1 MVKMNNEIHIS
12 DKKYNI
18 IYIDPPYKYNARN
31 NKSTKFGGGTPYPT
45 MPIWNKY
52 NKSGELVEQGIEDFD
67 VPSIADT
74 NCALCMWVTFPY
86 LDEGIKLFKHWG
98 FDYKTILF
106 NWVKTNPKSGW
117 VFFGP
122 GYYTASNTEICLLGV
137 KGKMKPVS
145 NYVSSVIIS
154 PREKHSKKPSEAR
167 DRIVE
172 LFGALPRIEIF
183 ARQDLRNIGW
193 DVFGNEINTI

>member
-1 MVKMNNEIHIS
+1 
-12 DKKYNI
+12 
-18 IYIDPPYKYNARN
+18 
-31 NKSTKFGGGTPYPT
+31 
-45 MPIWNKY
+45 
-52 NKSGELVEQGIEDFD
+52 
-67 VPSIADT
+67 
-74 NCALCMWVTFPY
+74 
-86 LDEGIKLFKHWG
+86 
-98 FDYKTILF
+98 
-106 NWVKTNPKSGW
+106 
-117 VFFGP
+117 
-122 GYYTASNTEICLLGV
+122 
-137 KGKMKPVS
+137 MKPVS